1 MCPSLGKR
9 ERSGGSPAPE
19 PSGCYLGLLS
29 PKPRVHPK
37 RAASEVGFRG
47 SPPRTRV
54 TFCTH
59 KKSPK
64 KRRETRAP
72 FICLIGRYQTLP
84 LRSHRTGVFSI

>member
-1 MCPSLGKR
+1 MCPSPGKR
-9 ERSGGSPAPE
+9 GRSGGSPAPE
-19 PSGCYLGLLS
+19 PSGCYWGLLS

-37 RAASEVGFRG
+37 QAASGFDSRAC
-47 SPPRTRV
+47 PARTRV